1 MINAFITVRS
11 KSSRLPEKCFL
22 PFGDMTMI
30 EHIIIRAKDY
40 NLRPIVCTTTSKED
54 IDIVKISEK
63 HGVDCFMGSEINKLK
78 RWKDCCLEFNI
89 DKFHSVDA
97 DDPFFCGDEIKR
109 SYELLE
115 EGYDMVT
122 PSPSSMNGGATVG
135 YSLTSDVVTKACKDI
150 GDDTDTEM
158 MWAYINKVNNIKV
171 ANLEDPVDFIINQRM
186 TLDYEEDYKKL
197 LKILNLV
204 GHFGTREEIAKC
216 LIDNPHLKDINESK
230 NREWKQNQH
239 NKTIK

>member
-11 KSSRLPEKCFL
+11 KSSRLPGKCFL

-40 NLRPIVCTTTSKED
+40 NLRPIVCTTTNKED
-54 IDIVKISEK
+54 IDIVKLSDK

-109 SYELLE
+109 SYGLLE

-135 YSLTSDVVTKACKDI
+135 YSLTSDVVAKACKGI

-158 MWAYINKVNNIKV
+158 MWAYVNKVNNIKV
-171 ANLEDPVDFIINQRM
+171 ANLEDPIDFIINQRM

-197 LKILNLV
+197 IKILNIV
-204 GHFGTREEIAKC
+204 GHFATREEIAKC
-216 LIDNPHLKDINESK
+216 LKDNPHLKDINESK
-230 NREWKQNQH
+230 NREWKQNQL

>member
-1 MINAFITVRS
+1 
-11 KSSRLPEKCFL
+11 
-22 PFGDMTMI
+22 
-30 EHIIIRAKDY
+30 
-40 NLRPIVCTTTSKED
+40 
-54 IDIVKISEK
+54 
-63 HGVDCFMGSEINKLK
+63 
-78 RWKDCCLEFNI
+78 
-89 DKFHSVDA
+89 
-97 DDPFFCGDEIKR
+97 
-109 SYELLE
+109 
-115 EGYDMVT
+115 
-122 PSPSSMNGGATVG
+122 MNGGATVG

-150 GDDTDTEM
+150 GEDTDTEM

-230 NREWKQNQH
+230 NREWKQNQL